1 MGYKLSTVDSKCVH
15 ESERY
20 VNESGQQII
29 FSRLWRWG
37 IAYSDDPIEI
47 PDDYDPEEGVDIYD
61 EFNLSDSEEDDCC
74 VEELIF
80 SPDIDSKQEKKIMK
94 AYEKDGFEGLDAL
107 GFHPLDREVIYKGEL
122 NIDEIE

>member
-1 MGYKLSTVDSKCVH
+1 MGYKLSTVENKCVY

-37 IAYSDDPIEI
+37 TAYSDDSIEI
-47 PDDYDPEEGVDIYD
+47 PDDYDPEEGIDIYD
-61 EFNLSDSEEDDCC
+61 EFDLTDSEEDDCC

-80 SPDIDSKQEKKIMK
+80 SSDIDSIQEKKLLN
-94 AYEKDGFEGLDAL
+94 AYEKDGFEGLDVL

-122 NIDEIE
+122 NIEEIE